1 MNLDLDNR
9 PDCSN
14 MVRNRAWPASS
25 RLTVSRRMAGFGLGN
40 LPPFPRVRG
49 RFFSLFIYTFFM
61 WYNSTG
67 GIASV
72 SSPSHNLRLRS
83 KLQPPCKGQ
92 AFFAAKR
99 SGAAKNTA
107 CYVLANINLS
117 SLERKERFRGKR
129 GLVTDGRQTAHS
141 RLDGAKLGSGIISCI
156 SLTLATLCQMEATCA
171 HGWNKRKNG
180 WPMMA
185 ESAVEDVPEWDA

>member
-1 MNLDLDNR
+1 
-9 PDCSN
+9 

-67 GIASV
+67 WNCP
-72 SSPSHNLRLRS
+72 PSAPPPTICDFGANCA
-83 KLQPPCKGQ
+83 PCKGNAGFLLQ
-92 AFFAAKR
+92 NGVVLQKTQL
-99 SGAAKNTA
+99 G
-107 CYVLANINLS
+107 YVLANINLS

-156 SLTLATLCQMEATCA
+156 SLTLATLCQMAATCA
-171 HGWNKRKNG
+171 HGGTGGKTGGRC
-180 WPMMA
+180 MA
-185 ESAVEDVPEWDA
+185 ESAVEDVPEWVRMTD

>member
-1 MNLDLDNR
+1 
-9 PDCSN
+9 
-14 MVRNRAWPASS
+14 MVQFHR
-25 RLTVSRRMAGFGLGN
+25 VE
-40 LPPFPRVRG
+40 LPPSAPPPTICDFG
-49 RFFSLFIYTFFM
+49 A
-61 WYNSTG
+61 NC
-67 GIASV
+67 
-72 SSPSHNLRLRS
+72 SP
-83 KLQPPCKGQ
+83 LQGQ

-156 SLTLATLCQMEATCA
+156 SITLATLCQMAATCA
-171 HGWNKRKNG
+171 HGWNRRKNG
-180 WPMMA
+180 RPMMA

>member
-1 MNLDLDNR
+1 
-9 PDCSN
+9 

-67 GIASV
+67 WNCLRQLPLPQFATSEQIAA
-72 SSPSHNLRLRS
+72 P
-83 KLQPPCKGQ
+83 LQGQ